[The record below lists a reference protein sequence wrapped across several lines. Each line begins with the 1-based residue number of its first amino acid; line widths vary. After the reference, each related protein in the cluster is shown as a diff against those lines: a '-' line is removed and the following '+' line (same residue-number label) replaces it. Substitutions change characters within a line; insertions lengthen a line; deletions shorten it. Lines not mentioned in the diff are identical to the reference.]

1 MKSGGAAFY
10 YGDTMSDNPFAGI
23 DAQSIYD
30 MDDGSMELPPIIP
43 NSVLQLD
50 GDISSFYLAWTDETL
65 SQNTEALKRHIE
77 VKRLMAGCE
86 TVNVHTTRGAKAGRE
101 DAAMVQE
108 YQANRQKMTPEQTEK
123 KARVQEIRAWLET
136 YGNKHTVPMPQWEIE
151 ADDSMSIEQDKMLK
165 AGRVSKIMTKDKDL
179 DMIMGTHIHYD
190 TYDEWTITEHN
201 SYGKIWIDRSGS
213 AAKCKGQ
220 GTSFFWAQLLMGD
233 GADNIPG
240 LPKLPTELLNAYKPT
255 KAITAAQATL
265 RNPKATPRARKAAQ
279 AALAKRKASNIGAV
293 LAHTML
299 ESCRNDTEAFNV
311 VRKAYTAYYGTG
323 EFPYETFRGDSIRAN
338 ASIMLLEQAKLLW
351 ILRFAGDDVLSWIK
365 EVV

>member
-1 MKSGGAAFY
+1 
-10 YGDTMSDNPFAGI
+10 MSDNPFAGV
-23 DAQSIYD
+23 DAPSVYD

-108 YQANRQKMTPEQTEK
+108 YQANRQKMTPEQIEK
-123 KARVQEIRAWLET
+123 KQRVEEIRAWLET
-136 YGNKHTVPMPQWEIE
+136 YSNAHTVPMPQWEIE

-201 SYGKIWIDRSGS
+201 SYGKIWMDRSGS
-213 AAKCKGQ
+213 QTKLKGQ
-220 GTSFFWAQLLMGD
+220 GTSFFWAQMLMGD
-233 GADNIPG
+233 SADNIPG
-240 LPKLPTELLNAYKPT
+240 LPKLPAELLNVIKPT
-255 KAITAAQATL
+255 QAISKAEATL
-265 RNPKATPRARKAAQ
+265 RNPKATPRARAAAQKAIGARKAALVGP
-279 AALAKRKASNIGAV
+279 ALAHK
-293 LAHTML
+293 ML
-299 ESCRNDTEAFNV
+299 ESCTTDAEAFNV
-311 VRKAYTAYYGTG
+311 VRRAYTAYYGKA
-323 EFPYETFRGDSIRAN
+323 EFSFTDWRGNEYRTN
-338 ASIMLLEQAKLLW
+338 ASNMLLEQAKLLW
-351 ILRFAGDDVLSWIK
+351 IMRFAGDDVLTWIK
-365 EVV
+365 EAV